1 MSDPTWD
8 TSKENFQPLKKGR
21 DAKMLDQATGMGN
34 GERATKIKEERRYAR
49 RRPNPQAPGFGF
61 PRVTG
66 RFWISRTHPAPLSF
80 RSAFWNAIATYDGDD
95 PLEVWVRFIKW
106 TEQTFTSGGRETEV
120 LPLLERCTRE
130 LQEVPRYRDDVR
142 YLRIWVK
149 YADCCKE
156 PHDIFKFLQAND
168 IGQRH
173 TLFYE
178 AYAAFLEIRGAFK
191 QAGEV
196 YDRGILMRAEP
207 TQRLKDKLAQFQHR
221 MMKRK
226 QRKIEEG
233 GSFEEE
239 EMGETRRF
247 GEVGGGGHVGQ
258 VSAENPSGAVRGG
271 GGGAAGT
278 VGSRARGLGGTGGVG
293 GGRAPKRSNENDG
306 GLEIYCDEEDG
317 PAPSAAPAP
326 WKNLGKYTETRKEN
340 TRGATQWTGQGL
352 GKKRSRP
359 GQAGA
364 AAPAPDLEIYEDEN
378 LARAEAEADANA
390 AATSKSA
397 SKPPPANALRRR
409 LDAANPNLASNPMLH
424 HGKGAPE
431 PEPIAGERP
440 KTFYGGY
447 NPADMVNDFGEEVCY
462 EERRAARWEVTNGP
476 VAVQKPTPG
485 PIIGG
490 DAKEEDMELDATV
503 AVPTTIG
510 GAPAEATATTVQV
523 MQQPKVDVAEVQ
535 TAAPPEPVP
544 HQSFGSCGAPPSDV
558 GSGVQGRAPE
568 RPTDEAQGVPPAGA
582 AQPAAAAVPAGLRW
596 TATEG
601 GTYGM
606 NEPTMTLTTKEAWGD
621 IMSMFSGG
629 LDADRA
635 TNPAETDAAAA
646 AALAPVRESNTPAQK
661 ADETESF
668 AIYEDTCLLSKEA
681 VAAATAPKQQSP
693 VADLEIR
700 EDTVVLPTVPAA
712 TPKPAAFG
720 ANAAKTPAMTGR
732 TPLAAMPMRTPLA
745 PTTATRQPL
754 AVKTGAAAMP
764 PPAPVAWQPAADEN
778 EFAVYEDPTEQIPS
792 GAHSQAVSLQPP
804 AVPANTPAPSDDGG
818 FDVYQDTMHIDS
830 AVMAEAM
837 RHGEGS
843 QASGSAG
850 SAQHT
855 R

>member
-1 MSDPTWD
+1 M
-8 TSKENFQPLKKGR
+8 
-21 DAKMLDQATGMGN
+21 
-34 GERATKIKEERRYAR
+34 
-49 RRPNPQAPGFGF
+49 
-61 PRVTG
+61 
-66 RFWISRTHPAPLSF
+66 
-80 RSAFWNAIATYDGDD
+80 
-95 PLEVWVRFIKW
+95 RFIKW

-156 PHDIFKFLQAND
+156 PHDIFKFLQVND
-168 IGQRH
+168 VGQRH

-207 TQRLKDKLAQFQHR
+207 TQRLKEKLAQFQHR

-226 QRKIEEG
+226 QRKMEEG
-233 GSFEEE
+233 GALEEE
-239 EMGETRRF
+239 GEGETRRF
-247 GEVGGGGHVGQ
+247 GEVGAAARGG
-258 VSAENPSGAVRGG
+258 SANAENPGGAVRSG
-271 GGGAAGT
+271 GGGAAGV

-293 GGRAPKRSNENDG
+293 GGRTPKSSNENDG
-306 GLEIYCDEEDG
+306 GLEIYCDDEDG

-352 GKKRSRP
+352 GNKRSRP

-364 AAPAPDLEIYEDEN
+364 VTPAPALEIYEDED
-378 LARAEAEADANA
+378 LAQAEAEAAANA
-390 AATSKSA
+390 ALMSKSA
-397 SKPPPANALRRR
+397 SKPPPTNALRRR

-431 PEPIAGERP
+431 PAPIAGERP

-447 NPADMVNDFGEEVCY
+447 NPADMVNNFGEEVCY
-462 EERRAARWEVTNGP
+462 EERRAARWEVANGP
-476 VAVQKPTPG
+476 VAAQKPAPG
-485 PIIGG
+485 LIIGRET
-490 DAKEEDMELDATV
+490 KEEDMELDATV

-510 GAPAEATATTVQV
+510 GVPAEVTATTVQV
-523 MQQPKVDVAEVQ
+523 MQNPKLDVAEVQ

-544 HQSFGSCGAPPSDV
+544 QHSFGSCGAPPSDV
-558 GSGVQGRAPE
+558 GSGVQGRALE

-582 AQPAAAAVPAGLRW
+582 AQPVAAAVPAGLRW

-629 LDADRA
+629 LEAERA
-635 TNPAETDAAAA
+635 TNPTEMGDAAATT
-646 AALAPVRESNTPAQK
+646 ALAPIKEANTPAPK
-661 ADETESF
+661 ADVTESF

-681 VAAATAPKQQSP
+681 VAAAAAPKQQSP
-693 VADLEIR
+693 IADLEIR
-700 EDTVVLPTVPAA
+700 EDTVVLPPIAA
-712 TPKPAAFG
+712 TPRPAAFG
-720 ANAAKTPAMTGR
+720 ANAAKTPAMHGR

-754 AVKTGAAAMP
+754 ATKTGAAAMP
-764 PPAPVAWQPAADEN
+764 LSAPVAGKAAADEN

-792 GAHSQAVSLQPP
+792 GAHSQAVSMQPP
-804 AVPANTPAPSDDGG
+804 AAPANTPMPSDDGG
-818 FDVYQDTMHIDS
+818 FDVYQDTMHIDP

-837 RHGEGS
+837 RQGEGS